1 MSGRAGPEVRDR
13 LWGEGL
19 FFSCNH
25 RASVGCPSVVTPS
38 PLAK

>member
-1 MSGRAGPEVRDR
+1 MSGRAGPKVRDR

-19 FFSCNH
+19 FSCNH